1 MQATRRFS
9 RPALAVFICLFAGI
23 LETVLFIAAVHPSEP
38 NWAAALAV
46 SRVGIATSAIC
57 FVSSIVG
64 LFRKARP
71 LAILIPGLLVGF
83 IGLWFTLGFEALS
96 HSNVGLLF

>member
-1 MQATRRFS
+1 MKTSGQFNP
-9 RPALAVFICLFAGI
+9 PAVVVFMCLIAGI
-23 LETVLFIAAVHPSEP
+23 LETVLFIAAVHSTEP

-64 LFRKARP
+64 LFRKPRP

-83 IGLWFTLGFEALS
+83 LGLWFTLGFEALS
-96 HSNVGLLF
+96 HSSSGLIY

>member
-1 MQATRRFS
+1 LEATRRFS
-9 RPALAVFICLFAGI
+9 RPALAVVICLIAGI

-46 SRVGIATSAIC
+46 SRMGIATSAIC

-64 LFRKARP
+64 LFRKPRP
-71 LAILIPGLLVGF
+71 LAILVPGLVVGF
-83 IGLWFTLGFEALS
+83 FGLWFTLAVEALS
-96 HSNVGLLF
+96 HSSGLIY